1 MKEIKCECGHLNP
14 EGTILCEA
22 CGKPTENEQ
31 SKEKL
36 LDMRYEGSARRSQT
50 YNKTIIDK
58 VWNFFSSVK
67 VGIWIIVLILVASS
81 IGTIFPQKDYINQAI
96 PANVYYEQE
105 YGFAGKMYYT
115 LGFHDL
121 YGSWWFMLL
130 IATLGISLVI
140 ASLDRFIPLHK
151 SLKTQKVTRHESF
164 MKRQRVFGLSSLKA
178 EESEVEM
185 KKVKEGLLKRKFNV
199 REENGNLLGEK
210 NRFSRWGPYV
220 NHIGIIIFLIGAMLR
235 FFPGMYVD
243 EVVWVREGETRP
255 IPGTDGQYYVKNEG
269 FIFETYTSDSSSE
282 IFNSAIQN
290 AGEGAIASNFQTN
303 AILYERKGEIIHG
316 AEPELEKVKDHAIQV
331 NQPLKHDNYALY
343 QVDYKLNEFRSMSFN
358 LENKESGE
366 KFGTITVDLWN
377 PEKSYDLGN
386 GNSVEL
392 VNYFPDFS
400 LEGGEP
406 STKTRIPNNPA
417 FVFRM
422 ITPDTPDGEISL
434 VAIQQNIEPNGT
446 NENKMTFAGVETR
459 NVSGLTV
466 RKDLTLWILGIGGAI
481 FMIGVIQG
489 MYWNHRRVWVQNKG
503 NEIWVAGHT
512 NKNWFGLKN
521 EISRALDGT
530 SITIPVDQ
538 VEEEKEENK
547 EKVDKKEG

>member
-1 MKEIKCECGHLNP
+1 MSEIKCECGHINP

-22 CGKPTENEQ
+22 CGKPTENDQ

-58 VWNFFSSVK
+58 VWNIFSSVK
-67 VGIWIIVLILVASS
+67 VGIWIIFIILVASS

-96 PANVYYEQE
+96 PAEMYYEQE
-105 YGFAGKMYYT
+105 YGFPGELYYA

-121 YGSWWFMLL
+121 YGSWWYMLL
-130 IATLGISLVI
+130 IAALGISLVI

-151 SLKTQKVTRHESF
+151 SLKTQRVTRHESF
-164 MKRQRVFGLSSLKA
+164 MKRQRVYGTTVVDEEPSAEIEKA
-178 EESEVEM
+178 
-185 KKVKEGLLKRKFNV
+185 KQGLLKRKFNV
-199 REENGNLLGEK
+199 REEDGNILAEK

-243 EVVWVREGETRP
+243 ETVWVREGETEL
-255 IPGTDGQYYVKNEG
+255 IPGTGGQYYLKNEG
-269 FIFETYTSDSSSE
+269 FIYETYNSESSDE
-282 IFNSAIQN
+282 IFNSAISR
-290 AGEGAIASNFQTN
+290 AGEDAIASNFQTN
-303 AILYERKGEIIHG
+303 AVLYERKGEYILG
-316 AEPELEKVKDHAIQV
+316 AEPELEKVKEHAVQV

-343 QVDYKLNEFRSMSFN
+343 QVDYKLNEFKSMSFN
-358 LENKESGE
+358 VENKDSEES
-366 KFGTITVDLWN
+366 FGTIKVDLLN
-377 PEKSYDLGN
+377 PQETYDLGE
-386 GNSVEL
+386 GVSVEL
-392 VNYFPDFS
+392 VNYFPDFT

-406 STKTRIPNNPA
+406 ATKTRVPNNPA

-422 ITPDTPDGEISL
+422 VTPETPEGEIAL
-434 VAIQQNIEPNGT
+434 VAIRQNIEPNGT
-446 NENKMTFAGVETR
+446 NQNKMTFAGVETR

-466 RKDLTLWILGIGGAI
+466 RKDLTLWILGAGGAI

-489 MYWNHRRVWVQNKG
+489 MYWNHRRVWIRRNG
-503 NEIWVAGHT
+503 NEIMLAGHT

-521 EISRALDGT
+521 EINKALEHT
-530 SITIPVDQ
+530 SISIPVDQ
-538 VEEEKEENK
+538 VEAEKAQEQKIEKKEEA
-547 EKVDKKEG
+547 